1 MNYTE
6 IYNRIYKSLDK
17 KNLNHDDKHSAS
29 LKITNAVWD
38 LYINTSDNYPETFT
52 TISHPVCKNQRF
64 TLNFKA
70 LDSDWKRLWLICRAL
85 CLKGI
90 DEISLLQR

>member
-38 LYINTSDNYPETFT
+38 LYINTSDNYPETFVA
-52 TISHPVCKNQRF
+52 ISNLH
-64 TLNFKA
+64 LE
-70 LDSDWKRLWLICRAL
+70 
-85 CLKGI
+85 
-90 DEISLLQR
+90 EISSELQVIGGHDLDDRD

>member
-6 IYNRIYKSLDK
+6 IYNKIYKSLDK
-17 KNLNHDDKHSAS
+17 KNLNHDDKHAAS

-52 TISHPVCKNQRF
+52 TISNLFEMLH
-64 TLNFKA
+64 LE
-70 LDSDWKRLWLICRAL
+70 
-85 CLKGI
+85 
-90 DEISLLQR
+90 EISSKLQATGGHDLDDRD

>member
-17 KNLNHDDKHSAS
+17 KNLNHDDKHTAS

-52 TISHPVCKNQRF
+52 TISNLFEMLH
-64 TLNFKA
+64 LE
-70 LDSDWKRLWLICRAL
+70 
-85 CLKGI
+85 
-90 DEISLLQR
+90 EISSELQVIGGHDLDGRD